1 MAAGVGGVLTTLLII
16 LIFLQLRSVLY
27 YQKLDDGV
35 IMTFG
40 TNYPSHTSKISYFG
54 KDILQHL
61 ISNTQC
67 SEKSS
72 SYRRNV
78 RTIPIIGFL
87 YLILSGDIK
96 LNHGPLCIGCKENS
110 LVPPGNT
117 VNSELEWICDNCY
130 DLDQSTD
137 DLMTNLPKGVIFGHI
152 NACGILSK
160 IDQLKIILRK
170 QFFDIFAVTESKL
183 DHNIDDAE
191 IEIKGYTVFRRD
203 RNRHGGGVLFYI
215 NDKWS
220 VTNVISHEHLEFLS
234 LDIKQLNSPTM
245 KTGVVY
251 RPPDSIVQWYSDFES
266 AWKNY

>member
-1 MAAGVGGVLTTLLII
+1 MATGVGGVLTTLLII

-40 TNYPSHTSKISYFG
+40 TNYPSHTSKISCFG

-87 YLILSGDIK
+87 YLILSGDIQ
-96 LNHGPLCIGCKENS
+96 LNPGPLCIGCKENS

-117 VNSELEWICDNCY
+117 VNSELEWICDNCIEY
-130 DLDQSTD
+130 ILKKNFDLDQSTD

-152 NACGILSK
+152 NVCGILSK
-160 IDQLKIILRK
+160 LDQLKINLDRTTPEIT
-170 QFFDIFAVTESKL
+170 TE
-183 DHNIDDAE
+183 DAPLW
-191 IEIKGYTVFRRD
+191 
-203 RNRHGGGVLFYI
+203 H
-215 NDKWS
+215 
-220 VTNVISHEHLEFLS
+220 
-234 LDIKQLNSPTM
+234 
-245 KTGVVY
+245 
-251 RPPDSIVQWYSDFES
+251 
-266 AWKNY
+266 